1 MAFQSSTQSKFRYYE
16 VGFDQ
21 WVEDRK
27 LDARYINILIEQT
40 PVCFFTN
47 QTQEMF
53 DAQDCTNELRCRTC
67 KERILTLMTMRDL
80 NNKSILFPR
89 DKDCYDPSLH
99 ALWEACQ
106 TGKISSSQ
114 VMNKQDFFSNEKGK
128 FSHFSERVSIDNS
141 VWSLVKNKKLISTKY
156 FTVILNFFMDQGKPG
171 TTGTINTLIKNLEK
185 VKYGD
190 KLRESAI
197 WFRTYIKDNFNEL
210 SILEKHKIVYQAM
223 FNQPCAFDKE
233 SNDAILIHYDQFK
246 NNTLDALEVSDDLK
260 NLTNLL
266 QSRLSPK
273 TYGVKTAP
281 PTEKQVNVAIKHIG
295 DFTVRLMLANEA
307 IEMLNGVTIN
317 HGVIGCTTSSKA
329 ISNMSVKTKSKKS
342 KSSISNFGQ
351 KINSNYSNIN
361 TIQDLLRIQPNDLEI
376 NVTNLIPC
384 YINVFDGLKKG
395 IYNYDYTWGFDNG
408 KPFSKYS
415 LVGIWHKVTG
425 IVKIGEQNYVFILK
439 DTKPSPKMDVCC
451 HACLLSPDY
460 KKTLEQVWGN
470 LKNSMKLIIPS
481 DGEFAIGAGI
491 SCEIIEEGS
500 EPRLRQSINCRIG
513 DKVINIK

>member
-1 MAFQSSTQSKFRYYE
+1 MALQSSTQSNFRYYE
-16 VGFDQ
+16 VGFDK

-27 LDARYINILIEQT
+27 LDASFIRILLEQT

-47 QTQEMF
+47 RTQEML
-53 DAQDCTNELRCRTC
+53 DAQDCTNKLKCRTC
-67 KERILTLMTMRDL
+67 KERILTLMIMRDL

-89 DKDCYDPSLH
+89 DKDCYDHSLH

-106 TGKISSSQ
+106 TGKITSSQ
-114 VMNKQDFFSNEKGK
+114 VMNKQDFYSNEKGK
-128 FSHFSERVSIDNS
+128 FSHFSERVSLDDS
-141 VWSLVKNKKLISTKY
+141 VWPSVKNKKRISIKY
-156 FTVILNFFMDQGKPG
+156 FNVILNFFMDQGKPG
-171 TTGTINTLIKNLEK
+171 TTDTSKLLIKNLEK

-210 SILEKHKIVYQAM
+210 STIEKHKIVYSAM

-246 NNTLDALEVSDDLK
+246 NNTLDALEVSDDLEK
-260 NLTNLL
+260 LTNLL
-266 QSRLSPK
+266 QSRLNPK
-273 TYGVKTAP
+273 KYGVKTAP
-281 PTEKQVNVAIKHIG
+281 PTEKQVSVAIKHIG

-307 IEMLNGVTIN
+307 IKMLNGVTIN
-317 HGVIGCTTSSKA
+317 HGVIGSTSSSKA
-329 ISNMSVKTKSKKS
+329 ISNMSVKSKSKKS
-342 KSSISNFGQ
+342 NSSIANFGQ

-361 TIQDLLRIQPNDLEI
+361 TIQDLLHLQPSDLEI
-376 NVTNLIPC
+376 NITNLSPC

-395 IYNYDYTWGFDNG
+395 IYKYDYTWGFDNG

-425 IVKIGEQNYVFILK
+425 IVKIGEQNYVFLLK
-439 DTKPSPKMDVCC
+439 DSKPSPKMDVCC
-451 HACLLSPDY
+451 HACLLTPDY

-470 LKNSMKLIIPS
+470 LKNSMQLIKPS
-481 DGEFAIGAGI
+481 NGEFAIGAGV
-491 SCEIIEEGS
+491 SCEKIEEGS
-500 EPRLRQSINCRIG
+500 EPRLRQSIKFRIG